1 MNPEALRIESDL
13 KYGDGKNFEAN
24 SSLLTDLLAL
34 DPAEAQPS
42 LSLLANRWRAGT
54 FVINTG
60 RLVDLCERFKDPA
73 LLESMRARG
82 TLNELGTWDE
92 CRIYTAGV
100 ADVEPRLLTYLWQ
113 NWRDSYRPER
123 PTVVS
128 ALGSSGG
135 QEALNVLTAILPE
148 LAGSIPEKAV
158 EAERDDS
165 ANPLAPVELRV
176 DEAFLYSVRSA
187 ITKIRQR
194 LTRAS

>member
-1 MNPEALRIESDL
+1 MNPEALRIEAEL

-24 SSLLTDLLAL
+24 SFLVTDLLAL

-60 RLVDLCERFKDPA
+60 RLVDLYERFKDQA
-73 LLESMRARG
+73 LLESMRARR

-92 CRIYTAGV
+92 CRIYASGV
-100 ADVEPRLLTYLWQ
+100 ADVEPGLLTYLWQ
-113 NWRDSYRPER
+113 NWRNTYRPER
-123 PTVVS
+123 VSVVS
-128 ALGSSGG
+128 ALGDCGG
-135 QEALNVLTAILPE
+135 QEALNVLAAILPE

-158 EAERDDS
+158 EAERYDS
-165 ANPLAPVELRV
+165 ANSLAPAELRV
-176 DEAFLYSVRSA
+176 DEAFLDSVRSA

-194 LTRAS
+194 LTPAS